1 MTEPIYPKVHP
12 TMQATLPP
20 PSSARPHGQR
30 GVALYVVIIFVL
42 LSMLLALWAARSAL
56 FNEILVGND
65 ADYRR
70 TFEAAQAML
79 QDAEFDIR
87 GVQPSGAACAPTAG
101 NSDIC
106 RPPPAPAIPASG
118 SSPAVPATTG
128 ADVYFDFETKDL
140 GNMLSQVQTLSPNSS
155 HCYKGICL
163 KRTDPQDFWNDSTAM
178 AAMIAS
184 NVGARYGQF
193 TGASAAATA
202 NPILAETAAGK
213 GAWYWVE
220 ILPYIDPDG
229 ASLLSGMPPGA
240 NVERFAPMRTKL
252 FVYRITA
259 LARGNKPGS
268 EVVLQSTLSL
278 QDPLN
283 NSQ

>member
-1 MTEPIYPKVHP
+1 MEPLRSEKHL
-12 TMQATLPP
+12 TMHTTATLKP
-20 PSSARPHGQR
+20 SARHNSQR
-30 GVALYVVIIFVL
+30 GMALYVVIVFVL

-87 GVQPSGAACAPTAG
+87 GVQPNGGACTRTAG

-106 RPPPAPAIPASG
+106 RPPPAPAVPASG
-118 SSPAVPATTG
+118 ATPAVPATIG

-140 GNMLSQVQTLSPNSS
+140 GNMLATVQALSSNSAG
-155 HCYKGICL
+155 CYKGICP
-163 KRTDPQDFWNDSTAM
+163 KRNDPQDFWNDGTAM
-178 AAMIAS
+178 TAMIAT

-193 TGASAAATA
+193 TGVSAAATA
-202 NPILAETAAGK
+202 NPVLAETTAGK

-220 ILPYIDPDG
+220 ILPYLDPNV
-229 ASLLSGMPPGA
+229 SLLSGMPPGA

-259 LARGNKPGS
+259 IARGNKPGS

-278 QDPLN
+278 QDPN
-283 NSQ
+283 NSK

>member
-1 MTEPIYPKVHP
+1 MKNICKKTHLAMQPKSTFKH
-12 TMQATLPP
+12 
-20 PSSARPHGQR
+20 SAMPRSQR

-70 TFEAAQAML
+70 TFEASQAML

-87 GVQPSGAACAPTAG
+87 GVQANGSACARSAG

-106 RPPPAPAIPASG
+106 RPPPAPAVPASG
-118 SSPAVPATTG
+118 SAAAIPATTG

-140 GNMLSQVQTLSPNSS
+140 GNMLSTVQALSPNSTL
-155 HCYKGICL
+155 CYKGICP
-163 KRTDPQDFWNDSTAM
+163 KRADPQDFWNDSTNM
-178 AAMIAS
+178 AAMITS

-193 TGASAAATA
+193 TGASATSTA

-220 ILPYIDPDG
+220 ILPYVDPNV
-229 ASLLSGMPPGA
+229 SLLSGVSTGA

-259 LARGNKPGS
+259 VARGNKPGS

-278 QDPLN
+278 QDPN

>member
-1 MTEPIYPKVHP
+1 
-12 TMQATLPP
+12 MQTSFSPA
-20 PSSARPHGQR
+20 SQHRPRSQRQHQR
-30 GVALYVVIIFVL
+30 GIALYAVIVFVL

-87 GVQPSGAACAPTAG
+87 GVQPDGTSCILVPG
-101 NSDIC
+101 NVDIC
-106 RPPPAPAIPASG
+106 RPPPQPPV
-118 SSPAVPATTG
+118 PPATTGTPG
-128 ADVYFDFETKDL
+128 ADVYFDIETKDL
-140 GNMLSQVQTLSPNSS
+140 ENLLSTIETKQPTVKC
-155 HCYKGICL
+155 HKGICQ
-163 KRTDPQDFWNDSTAM
+163 KRTGAQDFWNDSTSLS
-178 AAMIAS
+178 AMIAD

-202 NPILAETAAGK
+202 NPILADKTAGR

-220 ILPYIDPDG
+220 VMPYVDPNV
-229 ASLLSGMPPGA
+229 SLLAHMPPGS
-240 NVERFAPMRTKL
+240 NVERFAPARKKL

-278 QDPLN
+278 QVAE
-283 NSQ
+283 